1 MGVEPGF
8 TVVAINSD
16 PPPQPSPTRGEG
28 AQRSVCSLYPHN
40 SLLAIRA
47 PFTIA
52 SNFAHTMLAWI
63 SSVPAMTFS
72 RPHAALGF

>member
-1 MGVEPGF
+1 
-8 TVVAINSD
+8 
-16 PPPQPSPTRGEG
+16 
-28 AQRSVCSLYPHN
+28 VCSLYPYS

>member
-1 MGVEPGF
+1 MNTIMSFVWQNEPNAPGRD
-8 TVVAINSD
+8 V
-16 PPPQPSPTRGEG
+16 RG
-28 AQRSVCSLYPHN
+28 YPH
-40 SLLAIRA
+40 SSRLAICA